1 MDKVFTS
8 LAVSVDG
15 FITGRGPGPGH
26 GLGDGGILF
35 GWYGDG
41 DTPSQ
46 LFPGFRLFEPSR
58 SVFDD
63 LAGGSAPL
71 SRAEHVRRLR
81 WLRGGPHPTAPLIV
95 VSHRPAPP
103 EATDKQTFVTSI
115 EAGIET
121 ARAAAGDRDIAIMGG
136 GVVTAA
142 LRAGLL
148 DEVIL
153 HQVPVLLGNGRRTGS
168 RSEGDHA
175 RTRRGERSE

>member
-15 FITGRGPGPGH
+15 FITGRDPGPGH

-63 LAGGSAPL
+63 LAGRVGSAHRGQPPPGATRGDGQADL
-71 SRAEHVRRLR
+71 RHFHRSRHRDRSRRGWR
-81 WLRGGPHPTAPLIV
+81 SGHRGH
-95 VSHRPAPP
+95 
-103 EATDKQTFVTSI
+103 
-115 EAGIET
+115 
-121 ARAAAGDRDIAIMGG
+121 GG

-153 HQVPVLLGNGRRTGS
+153 HQVSVLLGHGRRFFQELPAHIGLSLVEAVPAPGVTHL
-168 RSEGDHA
+168 RYRIEK
-175 RTRRGERSE
+175 

>member
-15 FITGRGPGPGH
+15 FITGRDPGPGH

-63 LAGGSAPL
+63 LAGRVAPRTHEHARPTPGS
-71 SRAEHVRRLR
+71 VR
-81 WLRGGPHPTAPLIV
+81 
-95 VSHRPAPP
+95 S
-103 EATDKQTFVTSI
+103 
-115 EAGIET
+115 
-121 ARAAAGDRDIAIMGG
+121 AAGPGRIC
-136 GVVTAA
+136 VV
-142 LRAGLL
+142 
-148 DEVIL
+148 
-153 HQVPVLLGNGRRTGS
+153 
-168 RSEGDHA
+168 
-175 RTRRGERSE
+175 

>member
-35 GWYGDG
+35 RWYGDG
-41 DTPSQ
+41 DTPSR

-63 LAGGSAPL
+63 LAGRVGAVVAGRNTYDDSDGFDGA
-71 SRAEHVRRLR
+71 
-81 WLRGGPHPTAPLIV
+81 GPHPTAPLIV

-103 EATDKQTFVTSI
+103 EATDKQTFVTTIKLVSRPL
-115 EAGIET
+115 APLL
-121 ARAAAGDRDIAIMGG
+121 AIG
-136 GVVTAA
+136 T
-142 LRAGLL
+142 
-148 DEVIL
+148 
-153 HQVPVLLGNGRRTGS
+153 S
-168 RSEGDHA
+168 RSWAAVSSLPRCAPDCS
-175 RTRRGERSE
+175 TR

>member
-15 FITGRGPGPGH
+15 FITGRDPGPGH

-63 LAGGSAPL
+63 LAGRVGAVVAGRNTYDDSDGFDG
-71 SRAEHVRRLR
+71 E
-81 WLRGGPHPTAPLIV
+81 GPESPTC
-95 VSHRPAPP
+95 
-103 EATDKQTFVTSI
+103 AT
-115 EAGIET
+115 E
-121 ARAAAGDRDIAIMGG
+121 
-136 GVVTAA
+136 
-142 LRAGLL
+142 
-148 DEVIL
+148 
-153 HQVPVLLGNGRRTGS
+153 S
-168 RSEGDHA
+168 RSEGEHA
-175 RTRRGERSE
+175 RARRGAI

>member
-15 FITGRGPGPGH
+15 FITGRSPGPGH
-26 GLGDGGILF
+26 GLGDGDILF

-41 DTPSQ
+41 DTPSR

-58 SVFDD
+58 SVFDG
-63 LAGGSAPL
+63 A
-71 SRAEHVRRLR
+71 
-81 WLRGGPHPTAPLIV
+81 GPHPTAPLIV

-115 EAGIET
+115 EAGVET
-121 ARAAAGDRDIAIMGG
+121 ARAVAGDRDVAIMGG

-142 LRAGLL
+142 LRTGLL

-153 HQVPVLLGNGRRTGS
+153 HQVPVTHLRYRI
-168 RSEGDHA
+168 EK
-175 RTRRGERSE
+175 